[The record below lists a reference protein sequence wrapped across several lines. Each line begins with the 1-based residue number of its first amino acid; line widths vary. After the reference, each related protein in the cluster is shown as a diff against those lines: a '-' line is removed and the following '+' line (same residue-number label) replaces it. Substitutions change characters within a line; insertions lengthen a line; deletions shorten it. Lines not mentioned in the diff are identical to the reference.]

1 MVEEAV
7 IVKLKEMES
16 IKTSSV
22 GVIVKLKEMDYTWSA
37 KAVHHLLTNQ
47 LVVNNIHEIW
57 SVIEGQPIRLSLYE
71 FGQITGFN
79 CEPFDINDKVEVDHK
94 PFWEEI
100 GVSPSHGPMFSELRL
115 LLTHIRN
122 WSFEKRRMIGLLS
135 VLSIG
140 VLGISPGSRICGM
153 NISAESD
160 SLSERGQ
167 TSGDERNLVIDG
179 NSQFSLV
186 VCQELAS
193 TNSSY

>member
-1 MVEEAV
+1 MNHNSHLAALQMAEEAV
-7 IVKLKEMES
+7 GLDAWES

-57 SVIEGQPIRLSLYE
+57 SV
-71 FGQITGFN
+71 
-79 CEPFDINDKVEVDHK
+79 EVDHK

-115 LLTHIRN
+115 LLTQIRN

-140 VLGISPGSRICGM
+140 VLGISPGSRIPLEQAKRVLDIEAFERYPWGRVAFSSLV
-153 NISAESD
+153 NSVKVISFE
-160 SLSERGQ
+160 
-167 TSGDERNLVIDG
+167 ERNKYTQRMRTCSPNLGV
-179 NSQFSLV
+179 
-186 VCQELAS
+186 
-193 TNSSY
+193 